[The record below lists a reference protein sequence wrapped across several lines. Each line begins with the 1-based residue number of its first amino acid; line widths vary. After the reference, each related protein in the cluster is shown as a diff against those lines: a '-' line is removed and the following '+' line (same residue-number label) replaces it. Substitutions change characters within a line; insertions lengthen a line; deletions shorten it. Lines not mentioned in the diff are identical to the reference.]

1 MSEQRKT
8 EQTALQGSLKA
19 VTQIEGKGQ
28 PKIGV
33 DEFMSVAER
42 FGLMP
47 EILEQI
53 RALVETEETGAGPFL
68 ANYYA
73 DLPETKVQAFQR
85 VARET
90 FGVEQAIGTSS
101 GTGALHAAFV
111 AAGVGP
117 GTEVICPAI
126 GFFATAA
133 AVVVA
138 NGVPVFCDVDDS
150 LSMDPRKI
158 ESLITE
164 RTIALAPT
172 CVMGTV
178 PDMDPIVAIARKH
191 GLKVVEDCA
200 QACGGKYRDRYV
212 GTIGDIGCFSI
223 SAYKIVGGGEGG
235 LLLTDDELLWD
246 RANCLAEGGGLW
258 RPERFAPPRYEGELF
273 CGTNYRMSELEAAV
287 DVIQLQ
293 KMPEITERFRRVKR
307 AVCAELKHYCEIVPQ
322 RLNDADGEV
331 GYTLR
336 FYPESIELGERIL
349 ESLKEQNIGA
359 GMRGHS
365 GGPDWHIY
373 HSMFPLNR
381 GSGATAE
388 SCSFHC
394 PTYRKQAGPPEY
406 ARGTCPVAD
415 DLFGRMINI
424 GLNQWYTE
432 NDCRQIGQAID
443 RALAAHCTADGDGAV
458 WR

>member
-47 EILEQI
+47 ETLEQI

-212 GTIGDIGCFSI
+212 GTIGDIGCLNI
-223 SAYKIVGGGEGG
+223 STYKIIKKKKNK
-235 LLLTDDELLWD
+235 LLVTNNKLL
-246 RANCLAEGGGLW
+246 
-258 RPERFAPPRYEGELF
+258 
-273 CGTNYRMSELEAAV
+273 
-287 DVIQLQ
+287 
-293 KMPEITERFRRVKR
+293 
-307 AVCAELKHYCEIVPQ
+307 
-322 RLNDADGEV
+322 
-331 GYTLR
+331 
-336 FYPESIELGERIL
+336 
-349 ESLKEQNIGA
+349 
-359 GMRGHS
+359 
-365 GGPDWHIY
+365 
-373 HSMFPLNR
+373 
-381 GSGATAE
+381 
-388 SCSFHC
+388 
-394 PTYRKQAGPPEY
+394 
-406 ARGTCPVAD
+406 
-415 DLFGRMINI
+415 
-424 GLNQWYTE
+424 
-432 NDCRQIGQAID
+432 
-443 RALAAHCTADGDGAV
+443 
-458 WR
+458 